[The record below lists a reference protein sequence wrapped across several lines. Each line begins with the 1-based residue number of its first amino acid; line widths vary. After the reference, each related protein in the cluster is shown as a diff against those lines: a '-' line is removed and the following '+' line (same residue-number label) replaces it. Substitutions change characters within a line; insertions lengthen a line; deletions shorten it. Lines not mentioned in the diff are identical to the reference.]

1 MYVIVEGT
9 KASGRSIGNAW
20 KGKPKD
26 TFRSAP
32 IEPCENLGGA
42 RLMPYAV

>member
-1 MYVIVEGT
+1 MLLLKGQRHLVAQLEMHG
-9 KASGRSIGNAW
+9 